1 MGWWEGRAGEQN
13 RVPRAP
19 ASAEPAVGEGLAP
32 HALHAQQEIQRGLV
46 GHWPGAGLHPNE
58 GTQLCL
64 PVTQILSTG
73 EVPSAEFT
81 ACGPCVIQVRPSSH
95 HEERT
100 LVHYYMSVG
109 GGHRPAAPC
118 QEPLWCGLS
127 CGL

>member
-1 MGWWEGRAGEQN
+1 MCALGNIRDFTDECVNGVVCAAGSVVREGWREGWVGEQN

-19 ASAEPAVGEGLAP
+19 ASAEPAVDEGLAP
-32 HALHAQQEIQRGLV
+32 HALYAQQEIQRGLV
-46 GHWPGAGLHPNE
+46 GHWPGVGLHPNE

-73 EVPSAEFT
+73 EVPSAEFA

-100 LVHYYMSVG
+100 LVH
-109 GGHRPAAPC
+109 
-118 QEPLWCGLS
+118 
-127 CGL
+127 